1 MAKASELL
9 RGQAERCAQLANLAN
24 DQSLARNLRALAED
38 YWARADRLELREQR
52 KATLLPMQQQ
62 QQIQRT
68 NEQDKE

>member
-1 MAKASELL
+1 MVRATELL
-9 RGQAERCAQLANLAN
+9 REQAERCAQLANLAN